1 MGDGD
6 NNDEVHNY
14 LCFTQQM
21 YGHGIYVLHMHAIL
35 LMCVG
40 LGNDSMFIVCVLC
53 ANSLNVLN
61 MGTHARQ

>member
-1 MGDGD
+1 MGDDD
-6 NNDEVHNY
+6 NNNEVH
-14 LCFTQQM
+14 
-21 YGHGIYVLHMHAIL
+21 IYVLHMHAIL

-40 LGNDSMFIVCVLC
+40 LGNDSMFIVCVVC